1 MFYTVYQVTN
11 KLNGKIYIG
20 KHQTNNP
27 SDGYYGSGKFIQASI
42 KKYGKENF
50 EKEVL
55 YIFETEAEMN
65 AKEKELI
72 TEEFV
77 SRSDTYNA
85 GIGGEGGPHFKGK
98 NHGSYMKEANNKEEH
113 KRNISLSLKKK
124 YANSEH
130 PSKGKNISEE
140 HKQKIKKSRLG
151 KTHSAETL
159 AKIKE
164 ARKKQVFNE
173 ETRRKMAESAKN
185 RKKKN
190 SGPVD

>member
-1 MFYTVYQVTN
+1 MQMFYTIYQVTN

-27 SDGYYGSGKFIQASI
+27 NDGYYGSGKFIQASI
-42 KKYGKENF
+42 KKHGKENF

-85 GIGGEGGPHFKGK
+85 GVGGEGGPHFKGK
-98 NHGSYMKEANNKEEH
+98 TFSDEA
-113 KRNISLSLKKK
+113 KRKISAANRGRVVSSDTREKLSKS
-124 YANSEH
+124 A
-130 PSKGKNISEE
+130 KGRLISESAKE
-140 HKQKIKKSRLG
+140 NMRLSALKRETGQNHSEETKQ
-151 KTHSAETL
+151 
-159 AKIKE
+159 KIKE
-164 ARKKQVFNE
+164 ARKKQVFSE
-173 ETRRKMAESAKN
+173 ETRRKMSESAKN
-185 RKKKN
+185 RKKNK
-190 SGPVD
+190 